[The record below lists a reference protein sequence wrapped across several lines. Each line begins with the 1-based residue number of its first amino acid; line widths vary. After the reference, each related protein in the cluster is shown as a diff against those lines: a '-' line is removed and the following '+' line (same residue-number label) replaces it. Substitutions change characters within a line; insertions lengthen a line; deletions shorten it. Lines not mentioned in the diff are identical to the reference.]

1 MRHLRFVSVCAVIC
15 IALTLGSSR
24 TATPKSDYNELL
36 NGAKIV
42 WDSVLIQSDSPC
54 WPDARDAVD
63 YALDHYDSMDK
74 STEENEGYD
83 TWHSGLPFMGK
94 KVADVLKQG
103 AFDKGKVTTL
113 SYDVSLEGGD
123 EELYVD
129 LIDKVES
136 TSAGVGKTTT
146 LYHVFGVVHGS
157 SLCGAKEGTP
167 EDVPFFA
174 SFSVWFDGYYQA
186 TKATKTADKPY
197 PREEASSPAA
207 SWAKDLKKQ
216 LPNEG
221 GIDRIGCCK
230 LPEKKTV
237 TGTTQTEPPKTT
249 QIPTP
254 TPAPKPGTGTVEKP
268 SGGTNS
274 KPTPTPTPTPAA
286 APKKPPT
293 PAPLDKDPKRTSL
306 TPQPGQGTGT
316 DQNAYLPPIAGPNSF
331 VVGWVSDPNTS
342 GPTSY
347 IVGTVEP
354 NGKKN
359 FWSGLTDENGHVRF
373 KLPAIALTAV
383 TLFRFFDA
391 HGNPDEGARCTIGTP
406 PHLEGTDPI
415 PNVPVA
421 QQPAIVEGSSAYQHG
436 VFYLHTRGTDALNT
450 RVLLDGGENGIRTVG
465 TSDEST
471 AALIDDN
478 VSLGEHW
485 ISVESDGKLSTK
497 FPADVLSVTGEPL
510 PNSVPGQVSTVRV
523 HVDGVPAGHTAHMAF
538 QIGGVATLLD
548 GSSETTVPVVNGL
561 AEVQIRGVH
570 SGKALV
576 RFRLLVAIPGFWQ
589 AQ

>member
-1 MRHLRFVSVCAVIC
+1 MRQLRFVSVCAVVC
-15 IALTLGSSR
+15 IALTIGSWR
-24 TATPKSDYNELL
+24 AAAPASDYDPLL
-36 NGAKIV
+36 NGAKVV
-42 WDSVLIQSDSPC
+42 WDNLVLQSDSPC
-54 WPDARDAVD
+54 WTDAREAID
-63 YALDHYDSMDK
+63 YALDHYDSWSKDVEIDETYEHWLSHVPFTANKALAALKKAGFDK
-74 STEENEGYD
+74 KLNSTLGYD
-83 TWHSGLPFMGK
+83 VFP
-94 KVADVLKQG
+94 
-103 AFDKGKVTTL
+103 
-113 SYDVSLEGGD
+113 EGGD
-123 EELYVD
+123 EEIGVE
-129 LIDKVES
+129 LIDRIES
-136 TSAGVGKTTT
+136 TKKGADKTTT
-146 LYHVFGVVHGS
+146 LYFVFAVVHGVS
-157 SLCGAKEGTP
+157 ACGAKEGKP
-167 EDVPFFA
+167 EDEPFFA
-174 SFSVWFDGYYQA
+174 SFSVWFQGYYQTTEA
-186 TKATKTADKPY
+186 NPAPKALF
-197 PREEASSPAA
+197 PRETAAAPDA
-207 SWAKDLKKQ
+207 SWSKELKKE
-216 LPNEG
+216 LPSEG
-221 GIDRIGCCK
+221 GIDYIGCCK
-230 LPEKKTV
+230 LPKPKTV
-237 TGTTQTEPPKTT
+237 TGTGNEQPSTTQT
-249 QIPTP
+249 PTP
-254 TPAPKPGTGTVEKP
+254 TPKPGTGTVEKP
-268 SGGTNS
+268 SGGTTS
-274 KPTPTPTPTPAA
+274 KPTPPPTPTPTPAA

-391 HGNPDEGARCTIGTP
+391 HGNPDEGAKCTIGTP

-415 PNVPVA
+415 PNVPAA

-485 ISVESDGKLSTK
+485 ISVESDGKMSNK

-510 PNSVPGQVSTVRV
+510 PNSVPGQVSAVRV
-523 HVDGVPAGHTAHMAF
+523 HVEGLPAGHTARMAF